1 LTRCPTDLACCE
13 PASSCREC
21 TPEFPLQWALKD
33 VELALQAAGADKTP
47 LLAALARQWRAAVDA
62 GHGRQDISAARL
74 ALDDRTS

>member
-1 LTRCPTDLACCE
+1 
-13 PASSCREC
+13 
-21 TPEFPLQWALKD
+21 LQWALKD

-47 LLAALARQWRAAVDA
+47 LLAALARQWRAAVDT